1 VGGTTRTD
9 DLRAVGLRQEHD
21 VPLLP
26 GAEPF
31 SHDAGP
37 GAVGALVV
45 HGFTGSPKSM
55 RPWAEELA
63 GAGLSV
69 ELPRLPGHGTQWQ
82 DMAVTRW
89 EDWYAEVD
97 RSFSTLRERCD
108 SVFVMGLS
116 MGGSLSLRLAENR
129 PGEVAGLVLVNPAV
143 HTERWDRHLLPYV
156 RHVVKSF
163 PGIRNDIKKPGQ
175 DEGAY
180 DKLPLQ
186 PAYSLQQGW
195 AQIRADIGKVTAPLL
210 VLHSRT
216 DHVVEPSNAAWILA
230 NVSSPDRT
238 EVWLEESYHVATID
252 NDAPLIVSSSLD
264 FVRRLAPQSS
274 GA

>member
-1 VGGTTRTD
+1 VRVHAGR
-9 DLRAVGLRQEHD
+9 RQEHD

-37 GAVGALVV
+37 GSTGVLVV

-55 RPWAEELA
+55 RPWAESLA
-63 GAGLSV
+63 EAGLSV
-69 ELPRLPGHGTQWQ
+69 ELPRLPGHGTSWQ
-82 DMAVTRW
+82 DMSVTRW

-97 RSFSTLRERCD
+97 RAFSGLRERCD

-116 MGGSLSLRLAENR
+116 MGASLSLRLAENR
-129 PGEVAGLVLVNPAV
+129 PTEVAGLVLVNPSV
-143 HTERWDRHLLPYV
+143 HTERWDRHLLPFL
-156 RHVVKSF
+156 RHVVKAF

-180 DKLPLQ
+180 EKMPLES
-186 PAYSLQQGW
+186 AYSLQQGW
-195 AQIRADIGKVTAPLL
+195 VQIRADIAKVTAPVLL
-210 VLHSRT
+210 LHSRT
-216 DHVVEPSNAAWILA
+216 DHVVEPSNAAWVLA
-230 NVSSPDRT
+230 HVSSADRT

-252 NDAPLIVSSSLD
+252 NDAPLIISSSLD
-264 FVRRLAPQSS
+264 FVRRLAPSTTS
-274 GA
+274 G